1 MHTRPATT
9 EDGATIR
16 AIYAPYVANTI
27 YSFEFDLPS
36 VDEICS
42 RMTRHGSS
50 QLWLVAEEDREIL
63 AYAYSWPFEEREG
76 YRFTVETSIFVRQD
90 RVGNGVGRKLY
101 QDLLTGLGQR
111 QYASAVARI
120 ALPNPQSQRLHEKL
134 GFRKV
139 AHFER
144 IGHKFEQWID
154 VGYRQ
159 RPL

>member
-1 MHTRPATT
+1 M
-9 EDGATIR
+9 
-16 AIYAPYVANTI
+16 
-27 YSFEFDLPS
+27 
-36 VDEICS
+36 
-42 RMTRHGSS
+42 
-50 QLWLVAEEDREIL
+50 
-63 AYAYSWPFEEREG
+63 
-76 YRFTVETSIFVRQD
+76 
-90 RVGNGVGRKLY
+90 GNGVGRKLY